1 MDKKKVMI
9 MLGLLVV
16 AVATALAARSML
28 GGSPAPQVQ
37 AALPV
42 IVLPKGPRVLVAQ
55 RSLQPGTII
64 TSDAINFQEWPK
76 NMVNGA
82 YFVDGK
88 TDMNKLLGTV
98 VRFPITA
105 GQPLTTGALVA
116 PGDRGF
122 LAAALGPG
130 MRAVTITVSE
140 KSGVAGFVFP
150 GDHVDLML
158 TTSVKITQTQTPA
171 GGVTDNRDLYAT
183 ETILK
188 NLRVLATDQSTEQE
202 TNNGKTIVHTF
213 HSATLEVTPKIAEK
227 IEVAQQGGSLSLV
240 LRSLAD
246 NQSDLDHAI
255 ANGSVKLAEGAT
267 KADEARAMANAKG
280 DAKGSLASPVAGS
293 RTTLVGGRFED
304 GSAIQRGSSFATAGD
319 VSRFQRRNLPVAS
332 SGAPTRTG
340 QVRVMRGGD
349 TKDVDL
355 GGARALAGGTGNMRA
370 AAAFGGAGGSSSAP
384 VN

>member
-9 MLGLLVV
+9 MLGLMVV
-16 AVATALAARSML
+16 AIGTALAARSML
-28 GGSPAPQVQ
+28 SGSSAPQVQ

-42 IVLPKGPRVLVAQ
+42 IIVPKGPRVLVAQ

-64 TSDAINFQEWPK
+64 TNDAINFQEWPK
-76 NMVNGA
+76 DMVNGA

-158 TTSVKITQTQTPA
+158 TTAVKVTQTQAST
-171 GGVTDNRDLYAT
+171 GNVVDNRDLYAT

-213 HSATLEVTPKIAEK
+213 HNATLEVTPKIAEK

-255 ANGSVKLAEGAT
+255 ANGSVKLPEGAT
-267 KADEARAMANAKG
+267 KADEARALAGAKG
-280 DAKGSLASPVAGS
+280 NASSGSGS
-293 RTTLVGGRFED
+293 RATLVGGRLSD
-304 GSAIQRGSSFATAGD
+304 GAAIQPGSTFATAGD
-319 VSRFQRRNLPVAS
+319 VSRFQRRGMPGSGPARAAS
-332 SGAPTRTG
+332 GP
-340 QVRVMRGGD
+340 QVRVMRGSES
-349 TKDVDL
+349 KDVDIN
-355 GGARALAGGTGNMRA
+355 GDNRRSPMPANA
-370 AAAFGGAGGSSSAP
+370 APEAPSAP
-384 VN
+384 ASNPVN